1 MKIPCTRY
9 ERLNNIITDPQIEH
23 RGFLIEAQDQ
33 SDQYQVCGN
42 PSKFSKTET
51 CINKMVPDIGEHNTE
66 ILGPLRNNQGKK
78 INDFVDRPLGFCNF
92 FCSRFCN
99 IIGQRKT

>member
-1 MKIPCTRY
+1 MKKMKIPCTRY

-66 ILGPLRNNQGKK
+66 ILGPLRNNQGK
-78 INDFVDRPLGFCNF
+78 N
-92 FCSRFCN
+92 
-99 IIGQRKT
+99 